1 MSNNK
6 DEIMQSLI
14 EENEELRLR
23 ITQLERELEITN
35 NNHAEL
41 LHDVMRCKLMI
52 REVLDNIEDNSM
64 IRNKDER
71 SSFDKR

>member
-35 NNHAEL
+35 NNHTEL

-52 REVLDNIEDNSM
+52 REVLDGVKDDSMFRIEN
-64 IRNKDER
+64 ER
-71 SSFDKR
+71 SSLDKR

>member
-6 DEIMQSLI
+6 DKIMQSII
-14 EENEELRLR
+14 EENEKLRNK

-35 NNHAEL
+35 NNHTEL

-52 REVLDNIEDNSM
+52 REVLDGVKDDSM
-64 IRNKDER
+64 VR
-71 SSFDKR
+71 SENEHGSSRKR

>member
-6 DEIMQSLI
+6 DEIIQSLI

-35 NNHAEL
+35 NNHTEL

-52 REVLDNIEDNSM
+52 REVLDGVKDDSM
-64 IRNKDER
+64 FR
-71 SSFDKR
+71 SENEHGSSRKR

>member
-6 DEIMQSLI
+6 DKIMQSLI
-14 EENEELRLR
+14 EENEKLRNK
-23 ITQLERELEITN
+23 ITQLERELKIVN
-35 NNHAEL
+35 NNHIDT
-41 LHDVMRCKLMI
+41 LHDIMECKLMI
-52 REVLDNIEDNSM
+52 REVLDNIGDNSM